1 MPRLLAMSLML
12 FLFSITS
19 RTILNEIERDNDV
32 FSILGAKYIISERVI
47 EILNKLCPNNFETFE
62 VKIVN
67 AYPIN
72 CPGKITALLLNYIDI
87 NYNLIIKKPL

>member
-1 MPRLLAMSLML
+1 MEIEIYQS
-12 FLFSITS
+12 
-19 RTILNEIERDNDV
+19 TILNEIARDNDV

-47 EILNKLCPNNFETFE
+47 EILNKLCPNDFEIFE
-62 VKIVN
+62 FKIIN

-72 CPGKITALLLNYIDI
+72 CPGKITALLWNYIYI